1 MENMDQHRDES
12 TLNTSELQKHYP
24 ELSEPTERTK
34 EAIALFQG
42 IAHEAREKGWGI
54 AFLSGLAVDAHFGYL
69 TRQHRDVDLIALQ
82 EVIPEITS
90 FLESKGHVISDPG
103 EIKGESLKVDPTDPE
118 NNPTW
123 SHGDIHSYFTDEK
136 GNVVIPHRG
145 KELKFAGSMEEI
157 TEELSFLGETARF
170 LKLQNLLEEKIGWN
184 EQVGFR
190 GTKENEEKNNKEIE
204 KINFLLRR

>member
-1 MENMDQHRDES
+1 MKDA
-12 TLNTSELQKHYP
+12 LNAAELREHYP
-24 ELSEPTERTK
+24 EITEPTERTK
-34 EAIALFQG
+34 EAIALFKE
-42 IAHEAREKGWGI
+42 IAHEAKEKGWDI
-54 AFLSGLAVDAHFGYL
+54 TFLSGLAVDAHFGYL

-82 EVIPEITS
+82 KVIPEIKL
-90 FLESKGHVISDPG
+90 FLESKGHIISDPG

-123 SHGDIHSYFTDEK
+123 SRGDIHSYYTDEK

-157 TEELSFLGETARF
+157 TEELSFLGESARF

-190 GTKENEEKNNKEIE
+190 GTEENEEKNKKEIE
-204 KINFLLRR
+204 KIDFLLKR